1 MPERKPEQEK
11 EVMEWIEAV
20 MGEPLPKGEYE
31 EVRKI
36 SELNCND
43 KTLQLFTLYLF
54 YHFLKQVLK
63 NGVVLCKLMNKISPG
78 AIAKFKESG
87 PAFLLMENVQ
97 SFLKAI
103 KTYGVSDEEVL

>member
-36 SELNCND
+36 SV
-43 KTLQLFTLYLF
+43 QLFTFFFYLIH
-54 YHFLKQVLK
+54 YHFIKQVLK